1 MNNADYKIDYVDNR
15 VLTNSIIYLEK
26 SYDSELNNAICLF
39 QNTFRMVSVESLILS
54 AKKELLNTVSA
65 IIIEYDCENN
75 EQLGNIQEIKQI
87 LGEVFIPIVLYA
99 TKISSTEKL
108 NFFSAGVDDVR
119 SNFDSELEFSKWVHY
134 SKMIWVMGGRVN
146 DFESLNKGTYNDKIS
161 LSKRVF
167 DIVISSILLLLLSPL
182 LILVSLIIKLESKG
196 PVFYV
201 SRRAGRGYKVF
212 DFYKFRSMRMDS
224 DKKLKDLW
232 YLNCYESEKSE
243 DEIFFKLSH
252 DPRVT
257 KFGKFIRNTSIDE
270 LPQLFNVLF
279 GDMSLV
285 GNRPL
290 PLYEAE
296 QLVKDEVAMRFLAPA
311 GITGLWQ
318 VTKRGKHTLSN
329 SERIQLDIDYA
340 RKNSFKY
347 DLKILFKTF
356 PALFQQDEY

>member
-1 MNNADYKIDYVDNR
+1 MNNTDYKIDYVDNR
-15 VLTNSIIYLEK
+15 VLTDTIVYLEK
-26 SYDSELNNAICLF
+26 SYNSELNDAIYLF
-39 QNTFRMVSVESLILS
+39 QNTFRMVSMESLILS
-54 AKKELLNTVSA
+54 AKKELLNTVRA
-65 IIIEYDCENN
+65 IIIEYDSENT
-75 EQLGNIQEIKQI
+75 EQLNNIKQIKQI
-87 LGEVFIPIVLYA
+87 LRGVFIPIVLYA
-99 TKISSTEKL
+99 SEISSTEKL
-108 NFFSAGVDDVR
+108 NFFSAGVDDIR
-119 SNFDSELEFSKWVHY
+119 SSFDSELEFSKWVHY
-134 SKMIWVMGGRVN
+134 SKMIWEMGGRVN
-146 DFESLNKGTYNDKIS
+146 EFESLNKNAYNDKIS
-161 LSKRVF
+161 LSKRIF
-167 DIVISSILLLLLSPL
+167 DVVISSILILLLLPL
-182 LILVSLIIKLESKG
+182 LIVVSLIIKLESKG
-196 PVFYV
+196 PVLYV
-201 SRRAGRGYKVF
+201 SRRAGKGYKVF

-224 DKKLKDLW
+224 DKKVKDLW

-243 DEIFFKLSH
+243 DEIFFKLSQ

-296 QLVKDEVAMRFLAPA
+296 QLVKDKVAMRFLAPA

-318 VTKRGKHTLSN
+318 VTKRGKHKLTN

-356 PALFQQDEY
+356 PALFQQDEC